1 MGLLAACAPS
11 TTSGHGVTGIDLGEA
26 QAPAPTMDMASHDTS
41 CGGQQFTV
49 TRVQPNV
56 FLVIDR
62 SGSMGEPIS
71 GSSNTSK
78 WDDLK
83 NAVSSLVTGFD
94 SQIRLGMSLF
104 NSDGNCGAGKIDT
117 ALGPLN
123 GATVNAELSATQPGG
138 NTPTAAT
145 LAAIATSANLSDP
158 TRDNIVVLA
167 TDGQPNC
174 GDTDVTGKID
184 TLYNAT
190 PSVKTYVI
198 GVGDGVSSNP
208 DLLNAWAVAGHTDRS
223 GGTKYY
229 QSNSAQDL
237 QSAFQTI
244 AGGIVS
250 CTFALSSTPP
260 DPTQLDVYL
269 NQTPVA
275 ADAANGFSYSD
286 SPAQVTLHGAA
297 CDSLKKDP
305 SQKLGVVYGCPGV
318 PPIN

>member
-1 MGLLAACAPS
+1 
-11 TTSGHGVTGIDLGEA
+11 
-26 QAPAPTMDMASHDTS
+26 
-41 CGGQQFTV
+41 CGGQQFSV

-62 SGSMGEPIS
+62 SGSMGDPIS
-71 GSSNTSK
+71 DSSNTSK
-78 WDDLK
+78 WNDMK
-83 NAVSSLVTGFD
+83 GAVSALVTGFD

-104 NSDGNCGAGKIDT
+104 NSDGDCGAGKVDT
-117 ALGPLN
+117 ALGPMN
-123 GATVNAELSATQPGG
+123 GATIDAELTATQPGG

-145 LAAIATSANLSDP
+145 LAAIATGANLSDP

-167 TDGQPNC
+167 TDGLPNC
-174 GDTDVTGKID
+174 GDTDVAGKID
-184 TLYNAT
+184 ALYNMT

-198 GVGDGVSSNP
+198 GVGDGTSSDP
-208 DLLNAWAVAGHTDRS
+208 DLLNSWAVAGHTDRS

-229 QSNSAQDL
+229 QSNSSADL
-237 QSAFQTI
+237 QTAFQTI

-260 DPTQLDVYL
+260 DPTQLYVYL

-275 ADAANGFSYSD
+275 ADPTNGFSYSD
-286 SPAQVTLHGAA
+286 SPAQITLNGSA
-297 CDSLKKDP
+297 CDTLKND
-305 SQKLGVVYGCPGV
+305 STQKLGVVYGCPGQ